1 MTDTVSRYLTILH
14 AELRARSLKAPGDE
28 ALQEALSEEY
38 YRQAMD
44 VLDAVYR
51 QECAAAVRARA
62 AVPHRARAEVIA
74 GLLRGY
80 LLAWHREWVRAGY
93 P

>member
-1 MTDTVSRYLTILH
+1 
-14 AELRARSLKAPGDE
+14 
-28 ALQEALSEEY
+28 
-38 YRQAMD
+38 MD